1 MSNEDLDITLRDIS
15 PDQLEGPALE
25 DLINALA
32 ERVAYMLDKEP
43 GLLFSTLYR
52 LDVLEHKIN
61 AVLHGSSEDPARG
74 LARLIVERQKEKL
87 KTRGTGWTKGWMAD
101 DDA

>member
-1 MSNEDLDITLRDIS
+1 MTSDDFDITLRNVALDT
-15 PDQLEGPALE
+15 LKGPELE

-43 GLLFSTLYR
+43 ELLFSTLYR

-61 AVLHGSSEDPARG
+61 EVLHSSSEPPAHG
-74 LARLIVERQKEKL
+74 LARLIVERQQEKA
-87 KTRGTGWTKGWMAD
+87 KTRGKWHKWYED
-101 DDA
+101 EDV